1 MLPMLVP
8 SFRPDTINTNSSLF
22 QSISNG
28 IGEIAN
34 SPLMSIL
41 SPGVTSL
48 FKYGPDILK
57 NFRALKGQE
66 PSVISDRLT
75 NAFDKL
81 TGVDPSTPSIPWVNS
96 SKSAQ
101 SLDYMNADLAKH
113 YGMNKQTAYNEAM
126 ANTAYQR
133 AVADMQAAGLNPA
146 SLFSASRASTA
157 GSGYASGGMAHS
169 YSSAR
174 GASEQGVPGWLFY
187 GISALANIVA
197 THATKNPMT
206 GYAASNVAKEVMRA
220 VNGLIK

>member
-1 MLPMLVP
+1 MLPILAP
-8 SFRPDTINTNSSLF
+8 SFNSDAVMQSPIYNTV
-22 QSISNG
+22 SNG
-28 IGEIAN
+28 LENFAN
-34 SPLMSIL
+34 SRLLSIL
-41 SPGVTSL
+41 SPGVASI

-57 NFRALKGQE
+57 NLRGLEGE
-66 PSVISDRLT
+66 DPSLIADRLKK
-75 NAFDKL
+75 FGDDL
-81 TGVDPSTPSIPWVNS
+81 TGSDPSTPRIPWVNS

-101 SLDYMNADLAKH
+101 AIDYMNADLAQH

-146 SLFSASRASTA
+146 ALFSASRASTA

-174 GASEQGVPGWLFY
+174 GASEEGVPGWLFY

-197 THATKNPMT
+197 TKATKNPMT

-220 VNGLIK
+220 VNGLIR